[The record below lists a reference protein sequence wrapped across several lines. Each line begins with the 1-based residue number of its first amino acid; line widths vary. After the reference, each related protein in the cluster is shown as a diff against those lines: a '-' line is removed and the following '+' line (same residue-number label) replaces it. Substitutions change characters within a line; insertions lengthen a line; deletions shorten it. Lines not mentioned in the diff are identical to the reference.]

1 MREERIY
8 SLLLSAKDMF
18 KLYSVI
24 GDTLKSKTDF
34 ANYSSNNESCKNA
47 FELLKN
53 ICLASFED
61 GEYKKTKI
69 INDESS
75 FNKELV
81 ESLITNKEIPI
92 KDIFN
97 CDVFYDSFK
106 NSFYINRNSI
116 KLDYSGLIM
125 LMIDLSILGASLN
138 RLYFNDHR
146 LLNLVKPSSSIKIQ
160 PNVQLNPDLLDKL
173 LELEQKL
180 GNEAEEK
187 AFAFEKKRLFS
198 LGITMEPLHISKID
212 CKAGFDIASYE
223 RDDDKAPSRFIEV
236 KSVNTSLHFYISKN
250 EIECSKVYGDKYF
263 IYLYNREKKSFVII
277 QNPYKEIFSN
287 NKWEKTPQLYD
298 YQLKK

>member
-1 MREERIY
+1 MREEKIY

-34 ANYSSNNESCKNA
+34 VNYSSNNESCKNA

-75 FNKELV
+75 FNKELI

-97 CDVFYDSFK
+97 CDVFYDSFE

-125 LMIDLSILGASLN
+125 LMIDLSILEVSLN
-138 RLYFNDHR
+138 RLYFNNHR

-212 CKAGFDIASYE
+212 CKAGFDIASYVLLYFQVFSIHYRVPMLFNDLYIANGRSINALAENKSAYPHHVRTHFDGYPVVVRHSE
-223 RDDDKAPSRFIEV
+223 RQDA
-236 KSVNTSLHFYISKN
+236 
-250 EIECSKVYGDKYF
+250 EI
-263 IYLYNREKKSFVII
+263 LR
-277 QNPYKEIFSN
+277 Q
-287 NKWEKTPQLYD
+287 
-298 YQLKK
+298 